1 MIGVVIVTHG
11 DLSLELRRALEHIV
25 GAQSQMRTLSIAP
38 DDDMEMRREEIL
50 AATKA
55 VNSGQGVVVLTDLFG
70 GTPSNLALSTL
81 KAGEVDIIA
90 GVNLPMMV
98 KLASVR
104 ESLSLD
110 KAVIAVE
117 EAAKKYITV
126 ASRTLT
132 Q

>member
-11 DLSLELRRALEHIV
+11 ALSTELKKAVEHIV
-25 GAQSQMRTLSIAP
+25 GVQSQMETLAIEP
-38 DDDMEMRREEIL
+38 DDDIEERRQDVL
-50 AATKA
+50 AATRK
-55 VNSGQGVVVLTDLFG
+55 VNTGKGVIVLTDLFG

-81 KAGEVDIIA
+81 KTGEVDIIA

-104 ESLSLD
+104 GSMTLGQ
-110 KAVIAVE
+110 AVE
-117 EAAKKYITV
+117 AIEAAAKKYITV
-126 ASRTLT
+126 ASKTLS

>member
-1 MIGVVIVTHG
+1 MIGVVVVTHG
-11 DLSLELRRALEHIV
+11 DLSKELRKALEHIV
-25 GAQSQMRTLSIAP
+25 GHQERMETLSIAP
-38 DDDMEMRREEIL
+38 DDDVEARRQEIL
-50 AATKA
+50 AAVKT
-55 VNSGQGVVVLTDLFG
+55 VNNGQGVIVLTDLFG

-104 ESLSLD
+104 SEMTLAN
-110 KAVIAVE
+110 AVVAVE
-117 EAAKKYITV
+117 TAAKKYITV
-126 ASRTLT
+126 ASRTLS